1 VWCAQKRLCL
11 RKEMRERVVIEY
23 FMRSSRPHLRFF
35 AMWFRL
41 VMLLAPPPPPPR
53 RHRLPSFPSMSCFP
67 PSPMHLYPPSFILIL
82 APF

>member
-1 VWCAQKRLCL
+1 MWCAQKRLCL

-41 VMLLAPPPPPPR
+41 VMLLAPPPPPLAVIVFLLFLLCLAFPR
-53 RHRLPSFPSMSCFP
+53 AQCISTH
-67 PSPMHLYPPSFILIL
+67 PPSF
-82 APF
+82 